1 MEETDIFFPGADV
14 RLTKEDA
21 MDTGLRNKVALITG
35 AGREDGIGFGIAACL
50 AAEGVNVIL
59 ADLPARRVH
68 AGLDTGS
75 MEDTVRLAA
84 KLAGEYRVKTLA
96 VEVDV
101 ADMDS
106 CRAMVEKI
114 RENFPV
120 VHILCNN
127 AGVSL
132 GAGQPMHACDEKVW
146 TDALDINLSGMFR
159 VSKAVI
165 PLMTEGGSI
174 VNTASRA
181 GKVPPSFNG
190 AYAVSKAGVI
200 MFTKVQARELAA
212 AGIRV
217 NAICPGQIMTGMERW
232 RFEFEARALGT
243 TPAEREQAQVGTIP
257 LGRIGSAR
265 EVGDVA
271 VFLVSDRA
279 SYMTGQ
285 AVNITGG
292 QLMEF

>member
-1 MEETDIFFPGADV
+1 
-14 RLTKEDA
+14 

-35 AGREDGIGFGIAACL
+35 AGREDGIGFGIAAGL

-59 ADLPARRVH
+59 ADLPARQVH
-68 AGLDTGS
+68 AGLGTGS
-75 MEDTVRLAA
+75 MDDTVRLAA
-84 KLAGEYRVKTLA
+84 KLAVEYGVKTLA
-96 VEVDV
+96 VGVDV
-101 ADMDS
+101 ADRDS
-106 CRAMVEKI
+106 CRDMAGKI

-146 TDALDINLSGMFR
+146 MDALNINLGGMFR
-159 VSKAVI
+159 VSQAVL

-181 GKVPPSFNG
+181 GKVPPPFNG

-217 NAICPGQIMTGMERW
+217 NAVCPGQIMTGMERW

-243 TPAEREQAQVGTIP
+243 TPAEQEEAQVRTIP
-257 LGRIGSAR
+257 LGRIGSVR
-265 EVGDVA
+265 EVGDAV

-285 AVNITGG
+285 AINVTGG
-292 QLMEF
+292 QLMEV